1 MTVLLAGF
9 FTFVPAVQVN
19 APAFFPS
26 NLRSFLCI
34 SVPLSYIQLFPQIH
48 FFVLICCN
56 SWQRIKEERQ
66 VPAKIAKAKRGKIN
80 KFNLV
85 VQCVSFC
92 FQEFCFFAMVCLLS
106 DFFLQMVLFVTV
118 LSIDIRRME
127 VQKMHCI
134 PTFIRLIYIYT
145 PSPEK
150 KIGFFFQI

>member
-1 MTVLLAGF
+1 M
-9 FTFVPAVQVN
+9 
-19 APAFFPS
+19 
-26 NLRSFLCI
+26 
-34 SVPLSYIQLFPQIH
+34 
-48 FFVLICCN
+48 
-56 SWQRIKEERQ
+56 
-66 VPAKIAKAKRGKIN
+66 PAKIAKAKRAKIN

-134 PTFIRLIYIYT
+134 PTLIRLIYIYT